1 MKRGA
6 LLLVVMVAATVAA
19 FFMVWET
26 PEDPARRALDDS
38 AFVLDGRS
46 TTCTA
51 LFRKPCDY
59 ETQLEYNRRGTDL
72 DKFVDSAD
80 LGPWGNSLPFADAA
94 ELALQACVYSRTA
107 GKKRSSNSSSWG
119 NAPTRTPDPSSS
131 PRSGAKHVRN
141 CVPHRGSDHV
151 RHTAAVTMCHTCH
164 RTYPGGNRAASP
176 TLVS

>member
-6 LLLVVMVAATVAA
+6 LLLVVLIAAAVAA
-19 FFMVWET
+19 FFIAWDGPKNPPQRT
-26 PEDPARRALDDS
+26 LDDS

-72 DKFVDSAD
+72 DTFVDSTD

-107 GKKRSSNSSSWG
+107 GMTVLEFIELGQR
-119 NAPTRTPDPSSS
+119 AHRTPGRSSS
-131 PRSGAKHVRN
+131 PRSGTRHVRN
-141 CVPHRGSDHV
+141 CAPRRGSDYVPHPPT
-151 RHTAAVTMCHTCH
+151 HL
-164 RTYPGGNRAASP
+164 PGR
-176 TLVS
+176 

>member
-6 LLLVVMVAATVAA
+6 LLLVVLIAATVAA
-19 FFMVWET
+19 FFVVWET
-26 PEDPARRALDDS
+26 PEDPARRDLDDS
-38 AFVLDGRS
+38 AFVLDGHS

-107 GKKRSSNSSSWG
+107 GKTVLEFIELG
-119 NAPTRTPDPSSS
+119 QRTHPD
-131 PRSGAKHVRN
+131 A
-141 CVPHRGSDHV
+141 GSV
-151 RHTAAVTMCHTCH
+151 ELTPFWNKARQELCAT
-164 RTYPGGNRAASP
+164 PWQ
-176 TLVS
+176 